1 MNNAVAK
8 INRLRTAL
16 SHREPDRVPVGE
28 FFWTGFLKRCQEKW
42 GDDFDPYR
50 QFDLDYT
57 VVNPNMDP
65 RIQLFEVLEQQ
76 GEDIVVRTGFGA
88 TIRRRGEDPMPMYE
102 AFAVKSPADMVSFV
116 FDAPD
121 DPRRFFQGGDDQI
134 NGVGDALNRDLP
146 AWSER
151 VDAYAGD
158 LAVFGSVC
166 EPFEYL
172 WRCIG
177 SANALMWMLAEREQ
191 LEAFVERIG
200 AFLVELAKAEI
211 EAGRGRLCGMYL
223 WGDVAYRNAML
234 FSPAIWREMFKPWVE
249 SLVKLA
255 HNSGLMVIYH
265 GCGNACPIL
274 DDFAEIGVDG
284 FNPVEAKAGLDVV
297 ALKRQYAGRL
307 AFVGNI
313 DVRVLESGDA
323 AAIRREVLYKL
334 RAARGGGY
342 VFQSDHSVSSS
353 VAPESYELA
362 LRTVREYGAYPLSL
376 PGSEGVPL
384 VLPNP

>member
-1 MNNAVAK
+1 
-8 INRLRTAL
+8 
-16 SHREPDRVPVGE
+16 
-28 FFWTGFLKRCQEKW
+28 
-42 GDDFDPYR
+42 
-50 QFDLDYT
+50 
-57 VVNPNMDP
+57 
-65 RIQLFEVLEQQ
+65 
-76 GEDIVVRTGFGA
+76 
-88 TIRRRGEDPMPMYE
+88 
-102 AFAVKSPADMVSFV
+102 
-116 FDAPD
+116 
-121 DPRRFFQGGDDQI
+121 
-134 NGVGDALNRDLP
+134 
-146 AWSER
+146 
-151 VDAYAGD
+151 
-158 LAVFGSVC
+158 
-166 EPFEYL
+166 
-172 WRCIG
+172 
-177 SANALMWMLAEREQ
+177 ML
-191 LEAFVERIG
+191 L
-200 AFLVELAKAEI
+200 
-211 EAGRGRLCGMYL
+211 
-223 WGDVAYRNAML
+223 
-234 FSPAIWREMFKPWVE
+234 SPAIWREMFKPWVE

-362 LRTVREYGAYPLSL
+362 LRTVREYGTYPLSL